1 MLEKEAKERAKTE
14 SNLYL
19 LAIIVLLIALLIA
32 LYLAYSVRKKL
43 RYLLD
48 ETLHEVNIPLSTI
61 LANTKM
67 LALTA
72 TNERAILQ
80 IGRIESATKNLKNLL
95 ANLESNI
102 RNELITPKKD
112 FFNGAAEIRLIAN
125 DLCALYPSRKITCD
139 ILEFWCETDRYGF
152 ANSIKNILHN
162 ALKYSNDD
170 VFVKLDGTNLEIID
184 FGVGFDA
191 QLQTAIFERY
201 FQNDKNFEGSG
212 IGLFVVKQYCDN
224 NSIKI
229 FIKQNK
235 PKGTK
240 FTLNLEYILKS
251 EPNADKNRI

>member
-1 MLEKEAKERAKTE
+1 MQEKEAKERAKTE

-19 LAIIVLLIALLIA
+19 LTIIVLLIALLIA

-67 LALTA
+67 LTQTV
-72 TNERAILQ
+72 TNERAVLQ
-80 IGRIESATKNLKNLL
+80 IKRIDSAAKNLKNLL

-112 FFNGAAEIRLIAN
+112 FFNAASEISLIAA
-125 DLCALYPSRKITCD
+125 DLCELYPNRKIVCSVP
-139 ILEFWCETDRYGF
+139 EFWCETDKYGF

-170 VFVKLDGTNLEIID
+170 VYVKLDGVNLEIVD
-184 FGVGFDA
+184 FGIGFDA
-191 QLQTAIFERY
+191 ELQTAIFERY
-201 FQNDKNFEGSG
+201 FQNDKNFEGNG

-224 NSIKI
+224 SAIKI
-229 FIKQNK
+229 FIKQNE